1 METLKGKSELCP
13 AFLTGGGEMG
23 ALMRAHDW
31 ERTTLGPPSHW
42 PQSLRT
48 MVRTMLNAGHPM
60 YVWWGE
66 ALSCLYNDAYRKS
79 IGPERHPGSL
89 GQPAREVWAEI
100 WDIIGP
106 QIDQVMTGRGATWHE
121 NQLVPITRN
130 GMLENVYWTY
140 SYGPIDDET
149 APNGI
154 GGVLVVCSETT
165 AQVVGARRLAKSEDR
180 LRRLNADLERQV
192 AQRSAELSKTWQVS
206 SDLMGVLG
214 TDGYFGSSNPA
225 WQATLGYTPEEIGGT
240 IFFDFLHP
248 DDLDRSRAAFDQAVA
263 GQTLS
268 RFDNRY
274 RHKDGGYRW
283 LSWVAIPDG
292 GKIYCSARDITA
304 EREFQAELAN
314 AQEALRQSHKMEA
327 VGQLT
332 GGLAHDFNNLLTS
345 IGGSLEMM
353 KRRIAQG
360 DPAAVDRYLTTA
372 QGATKRAAA
381 LTQRLLNFSR
391 RQTLDARPTDLDA
404 LVSDMKGLIR
414 QTVGPAIRVHVA
426 GTAGLWSTLI
436 DTNQLENALLNL
448 CINARDAMPEGGR
461 LAIETAN
468 TSFDDAGAKARDLAP
483 GDYVSLCVTDTGTG
497 MAPDVVAKAFE
508 PFFTTK
514 GAADGT
520 GLGLSMV
527 YGFARLSHGQVHIDT
542 KEGKGTTMCLY
553 LPRHSGDIEA
563 NDDAQTAGTPEQTGS
578 GGTALVIDDE
588 AVIRMLISEVLEEGG
603 YSGIMAADGAE
614 ALKILKSGTT
624 VDLLI
629 TDIGLPGGMN
639 GRQVAEAARLLRPD
653 LKVLFITGYAERM
666 AAGTGQ
672 PGTGLHVVTKP
683 FEMDALARKIR
694 EIIES

>member
-1 METLKGKSELCP
+1 MEMLKAEGERDP
-13 AFLTGGGEMG
+13 TFLAGGGEMG

-31 ERTTLGPPSHW
+31 QNTPLGPPSRW

-48 MVRTMLNAGHPM
+48 VVRTMLNAGHPM

-130 GMLENVYWTY
+130 GALENVYWTY
-140 SYGPIDDET
+140 SYGPIDDKT

-192 AQRSAELSKTWQVS
+192 AERSAELSKTWQVS

-214 TDGYFGSSNPA
+214 LDGYFGSSNPA

-274 RHKDGGYRW
+274 RHKGGGYRW

-332 GGLAHDFNNLLTS
+332 GGLAHDFNNLLTG

-381 LTQRLLNFSR
+381 LTQPLLNFSR
-391 RQTLDARPTDLDA
+391 RQTLDVRPTDLDA
-404 LVSDMKGLIR
+404 LVTDMKELIR
-414 QTVGPAIRVHVA
+414 QTVGPAIRVHIA

-448 CINARDAMPEGGR
+448 CINARDAMPMGGR

-483 GDYVSLCVTDTGTG
+483 GDYVSLRVTDTGTG

-527 YGFARLSHGQVHIDT
+527 YGFARLSRGQVHIDT
-542 KEGKGTTMCLY
+542 TEGKGTTMCLY
-553 LPRHSGDIEA
+553 LPRHIGDIEA
-563 NDDAQTAGTPEQTGS
+563 KDDAQTAGAPEQTGS
-578 GGTALVIDDE
+578 GGTVLVIDDE

-629 TDIGLPGGMN
+629 TDIGLPDGMN
-639 GRQVAEAARLLRPD
+639 GRQVAEAARLLKPD
-653 LKVLFITGYAERM
+653 LKVLFITGYAGRA

-683 FEMDALARKIR
+683 FEMGALARKIQ
-694 EIIES
+694 EILQS